1 MMEQTKRKVENART
15 NMKIAVALHDLTA
28 SEISMKAGLS
38 VNVLGKYLRGE
49 TMISFAGMQAVCDI
63 MGLPLA
69 LITSERQITP
79 ARIRLH
85 KIVARMTDD
94 DIAEFIKNE
103 PLDSASN
110 WAQDDAGQA

>member
-1 MMEQTKRKVENART
+1 MRKVENART
-15 NMKIAVALHDLTA
+15 NMKIAVAIHDLTA
-28 SEISMKAGLS
+28 SEISVKAELS
-38 VNVLGKYLRGE
+38 VNVLGKYMRGE

-94 DIAEFIKNE
+94 DIADFIKNE
-103 PLDSASN
+103 PSDSAAN
-110 WAQDDAGQA
+110 WAQNDVGQSQ